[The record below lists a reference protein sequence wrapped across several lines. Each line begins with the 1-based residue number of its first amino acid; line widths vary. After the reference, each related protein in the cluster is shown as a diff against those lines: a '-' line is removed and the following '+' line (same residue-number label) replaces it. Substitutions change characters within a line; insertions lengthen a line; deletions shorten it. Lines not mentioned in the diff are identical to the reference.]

1 MKASKFAFVIAF
13 VAFATMVFAQ
23 AERPSLNES
32 APLQRC
38 VKISLEKAVL
48 DRALKKAMYQQI
60 SPRILLNDQKIYTA
74 KVLHNRTVYFIYGR
88 FAEWKSFFKMDFE
101 DDPIKSAPRAHTK
114 LPGLT
119 K

>member
-1 MKASKFAFVIAF
+1 MKASKFVLVFTF

-23 AERPSLNES
+23 AERPSLNDQ

-60 SPRILLNDQKIYTA
+60 SPRILLNDQRIYTA
-74 KVLHNRTVYFIYGR
+74 KVFHNRTVYFIYGR
-88 FAEWKSFFKMDFE
+88 YAGWKSFFRMDFE